1 MSATSP
7 EPSDVSPLRVCVVS
21 HTHWDREW
29 YHTAARFRQPLVAL
43 LDAVLDRDIVDECF
57 LLDGQAI
64 TLLDYLEVRPERE
77 AVLRARLQA
86 GALEA
91 GPWFVLADNLI
102 PSGEAILRNLEAG
115 HRVLSR
121 FGAVPPPVA
130 YCPDTFGHPAA
141 LPAIAAGFGFP
152 VAIVWRGAGGTE
164 HPASDAFRW
173 EAADGSA
180 VVAHHL
186 PPDGYEFGSALPVTI
201 EGANARWQRIQSVL
215 ASRNRTGVV
224 LLLNGADHHA
234 LQPDIVDAAAALRDA
249 AAPLASVQRTSLTEF
264 VSRFGA
270 ATRAGVLPVV
280 RGELRDSYGYTWTLG
295 GTLGTRA
302 HQKRQNALLE
312 RALLRD
318 VEPWF
323 ALSWLHQ
330 AAVDSGATAVDGRLS
345 LVQLPALLNTAWQD
359 LLATHPHDTLCGCS
373 IDEVARAMDTRQ
385 ESVRSQVRGL
395 RQAGL
400 QLALRHDVV
409 AARSRAI
416 NPHSEQA
423 IVVRNRA
430 AVARGGIVELRLLE
444 TLGDVTVGP
453 GGAGGPPVLVSS
465 PVAPPHVAGIAVQPL
480 ESRVVH
486 RRRESPQHYPD
497 DDLMRVYRA
506 IAWVPA
512 VPAFGLRLFGV
523 GGGDDGSA
531 PPAVHIT
538 ESASEVVLD
547 NGRIR
552 VVVRN
557 GQVVVE
563 QHWRCIE
570 NALTIASVDD
580 VGDSYTPALRGTPE
594 PLACVSVRMRHRGPL
609 RAAVRLRW
617 ASASRDIRVDT
628 TLVLDADAEVLRC
641 DVRGVNRRRNHR
653 LQLTWQTGCT
663 DPITV
668 ADAAFGPVQRA
679 VAVAPRRGAAPE
691 TVVPTMPMHR
701 WATQEQLGQCATVFS
716 DGLAEAESKPG
727 ELSLTLV
734 RAIGE
739 LSRGDLPE
747 RPGHAGWPSPTPG
760 AQSLGRFGAR
770 VGFMLHDAGAG
781 RAACI
786 SRAADALLLPLCG
799 ETWRDL
805 DAQQTPAH
813 IAGPELHGV
822 GLEASA
828 VTVAQ
833 RADGIILRAVNL
845 TTETVLGH
853 WMLPHD
859 GPWVI
864 TRARLDE
871 TPLAPP
877 TRCGARVDFEAGPR
891 AIVSLHVA
899 RAT

>member
-7 EPSDVSPLRVCVVS
+7 EPSGASPLRVCVVS

-29 YHTAARFRQPLVAL
+29 YHTAARFRQRLVAL
-43 LDAVLDRDIVDECF
+43 LDVVLERDLVDECF

-77 AVLRARLQA
+77 AALRARLQS

-115 HRVLSR
+115 RRVLSR

-152 VAIVWRGAGGTE
+152 VAIVWRGAGGTA
-164 HPASDAFRW
+164 HPAADAFRW

-186 PPDGYEFGSALPVTI
+186 PPDGYEFGSALPVTR
-201 EGANARWQRIQSVL
+201 EGAKARWQRMQPVL
-215 ASRNRTGVV
+215 AARNRTGVV
-224 LLLNGADHHA
+224 VLLNGADHHA

-249 AAPLASVQRTSLTEF
+249 AAPSASVQRTSLTEF

-270 ATRAGVLPVV
+270 TTRDAALPVV
-280 RGELRDSYGYTWTLG
+280 HGELRDSYGYTWTLG

-302 HQKRQNALLE
+302 QQKRRNALLE

-318 VEPWF
+318 VEPWL
-323 ALSWLHQ
+323 ALSWLHH
-330 AAVDSGATAVDGRLS
+330 AAAGTHTVAVDGRLT
-345 LVQLPALLNTAWQD
+345 LVQLPALLNMAWQD

-373 IDEVARAMDTRQ
+373 IDAVAGAMDTRQ

-395 RQAGL
+395 RRSAL
-400 QLALRHDVV
+400 QLALQHDDV

-416 NPHSEQA
+416 NPVPEHA

-430 AVARGGIVELRLLE
+430 AIARGGIVELRVLE
-444 TLGDVTVGP
+444 TLGDVAVGP
-453 GGAGGPPVLVSS
+453 GGARVAPIVVSTN
-465 PVAPPHVAGIAVQPL
+465 VAPPHVAGLAVQPL
-480 ESRVVH
+480 YSRVQH

-497 DDLMRVYRA
+497 NDLVRMHRA
-506 IAWVPA
+506 VAWVPP
-512 VPAFGLRLFGV
+512 VPAFGLRLFGMV
-523 GGGDDGSA
+523 GGDHGGA
-531 PPAVHIT
+531 PSPVRIA

-563 QHWRCIE
+563 QRGRCIE
-570 NALTIASVDD
+570 NVLTIASVGD

-594 PLACVSVRMRHRGPL
+594 ALACVSVRMRHRGPL

-653 LQLTWQTGCT
+653 LQLTWHTGFT
-663 DPITV
+663 DPVTV
-668 ADAAFGPVQRA
+668 ADAAFGPVERW
-679 VAVAPRRGAAPE
+679 VAVAPENGTTPE

-760 AQSLGRFGAR
+760 AQSLGRFDAR
-770 VGFMLHDAGAG
+770 VGLMLHDAGPG
-781 RAACI
+781 RAESI

-805 DAQQTPAH
+805 DDRRTPTH
-813 IAGPELHGV
+813 LAGPELHGA

-828 VTVAQ
+828 VTLAQ

-845 TTETVLGH
+845 AADTVHGH
-853 WMLPHD
+853 WVLPHD

-891 AIVSLHVA
+891 EIVSLHVA
-899 RAT
+899 RPI